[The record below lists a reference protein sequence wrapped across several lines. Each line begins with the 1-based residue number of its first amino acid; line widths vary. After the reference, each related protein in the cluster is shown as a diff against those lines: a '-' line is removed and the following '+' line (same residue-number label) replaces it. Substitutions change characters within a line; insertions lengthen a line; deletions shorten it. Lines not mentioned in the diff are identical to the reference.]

1 MMISFLFLQSVP
13 KPLSER
19 LSCKVLSQFWDR
31 YTLSKKMIQFY
42 ASNFQSTDCTV
53 SANLYSELFGFKIV
67 FSSGIHSELLC
78 SNKEVILIFSK
89 ESKNCPV
96 NPGTL
101 TFRIDKEEW
110 GDFKTILFSRGFI
123 MEVQDL
129 KYVSVLDPWKNRI
142 WFYFY

>member
-1 MMISFLFLQSVP
+1 MISFLFLQSVP

>member
-1 MMISFLFLQSVP
+1 MISFLFLQSVP

-110 GDFKTILFSRGFI
+110 DDFKTILFSRGFI
-123 MEVQDL
+123 IEVQDL

>member
-1 MMISFLFLQSVP
+1 MISFLFLQSVP

-19 LSCKVLSQFWDR
+19 LSCKVLSQFWER

-123 MEVQDL
+123 MEVQDSR
-129 KYVSVLDPWKNRI
+129 YVSVLDPWKNRI